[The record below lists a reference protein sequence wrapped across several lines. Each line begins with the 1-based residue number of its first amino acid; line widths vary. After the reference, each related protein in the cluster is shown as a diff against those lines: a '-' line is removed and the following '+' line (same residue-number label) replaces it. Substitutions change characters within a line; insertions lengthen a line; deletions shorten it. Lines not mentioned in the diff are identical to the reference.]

1 MSTFHPPIE
10 RVDRDVIGPAPGL
23 DDGGEDAVLLQVLAA
38 SQQEYLD
45 SLKQREEEAGEAGQ
59 QEDKKE

>member
-1 MSTFHPPIE
+1 MTPT
-10 RVDRDVIGPAPGL
+10 VIAAAPGL

-45 SLKQREEEAGEAGQ
+45 SLKQREEAAEAGQ